1 MDEKTFMDK
10 YMAAFSKFTDAQARG
25 EDVNKVFEDMKKTMT
40 GPMSNKELEF
50 LQRSTD
56 PGPSADFTT
65 GPIEIPES
73 VDPSMFNEIPG
84 PVTDKDMQFMQQT
97 MPQQTVSPM
106 GSMINNVEDFLSNL
120 GRKVGK

>member
-1 MDEKTFMDK
+1 
-10 YMAAFSKFTDAQARG
+10 
-25 EDVNKVFEDMKKTMT
+25 
-40 GPMSNKELEF
+40 
-50 LQRSTD
+50 
-56 PGPSADFTT
+56 
-65 GPIEIPES
+65 
-73 VDPSMFNEIPG
+73 MFNEIPG